1 MKVALYQ
8 ARSGVDPGRNAAD
21 LTRAVREAKAGGAA
35 MLFTPEM
42 SGLLDQDRSRA
53 AGHLRSEE
61 EDPVLAAVR
70 EAASEAGVWVHLG
83 SLALRGGEG
92 GRLINRGFVIDDKG
106 AVRARYEKIHLFDVD
121 LATGESWRESASYAP
136 GERAVVTESPL
147 GPLGLSICYD
157 LRFAGLYAAL
167 SGAGATA
174 LSIPAA
180 FTVPTGEA
188 HWHVLI
194 RARAIESACFAIAA
208 AQCGAHEDGRHTFGH
223 SLVVDPGGASSS
235 TWGAQ
240 SGRRASP
247 SSTLPRPARS
257 GRVSPCSATA
267 APSSRRSRRL
277 VHDHLRSQMHPARPC
292 FRRMVRLLGRL

>member
-21 LTRAVREAKAGGAA
+21 LGRAVREAKSGGAA

-53 AGHLRSEE
+53 AEHLRSEE

-70 EAASEAGVWVHLG
+70 GAAAEAGIWVHLG

-92 GRLINRGFVIDDKG
+92 ERLLNRGFVIDDKG

-136 GERAVVTESPL
+136 GERAVVAETPL

-208 AQCGAHEDGRHTFGH
+208 AQCGTHEDGRRTFGH
-223 SLVVDPGGASSS
+223 SLVVDP
-235 TWGAQ
+235 WGRVLLDMGTAERETGFAEIDLAQ
-240 SGRRASP
+240 PGEIRARLPALRHRRAFEP
-247 SSTLPRPARS
+247 PQPAPGS
-257 GRVSPCSATA
+257 
-267 APSSRRSRRL
+267 
-277 VHDHLRSQMHPARPC
+277 
-292 FRRMVRLLGRL
+292 